1 MMRHLSPEQFIEAVE
16 GTLAVADARHLESC
30 EACRREVSE
39 LSALMGDVRATDDMP
54 EPSPLFWD
62 HFSAR
67 VQAATMA
74 DPIPARAWWRD
85 AWRPIATLAAVAAVL
100 LMVELRMP
108 RATPGS
114 APVSGVPAPAAEQAN
129 LLDPAAAE
137 DEAMDFVTE
146 LAADVPWDDLQQV
159 AQPSRD
165 VTAAA
170 VDQLT
175 ASQRAELARLVKA
188 AMDGAE

>member
-1 MMRHLSPEQFIEAVE
+1 MTTHLSPEQFIEAAE
-16 GTLAVADARHLESC
+16 GTLAHAASSHLEAC

-39 LSALMGDVRATDDMP
+39 LVALMGDLQTASDRT

-62 HFSAR
+62 HFSQR
-67 VQAATMA
+67 VQAATA
-74 DPIPARAWWRD
+74 AEPVPAHSWWH
-85 AWRPIATLAAVAAVL
+85 AWRPIATVAAVAAMVL

-108 RATPGS
+108 RATS
-114 APVSGVPAPAAEQAN
+114 APGTSGVSGVTPADSNLAAVPAG
-129 LLDPAAAE
+129 D
-137 DEAMDFVTE
+137 DAMNFVTE
-146 LAADVPWDDLQQV
+146 LAADLSWDDLQQV

-165 VTAAA
+165 VTIAA